1 VGWHHGVMGMP
12 AGGRLA
18 IAGALLAAAA
28 CTGDE
33 DSLMPA
39 ETRPPP
45 VEVVPWSQALEVA
58 AARRGEY
65 REVVVLSNDAGAR
78 ALSEQWIAYDLDV
91 PFVDRSIAVHIDPET
106 DRFTS
111 TATRDNPSLRFIYT
125 ADNVIMRHPSAEAS
139 CGTPWVE
146 MPPEQIAE
154 ATGAEFDASAL
165 QALEPL
171 EILRSTT
178 DPGPP
183 SETDARGS
191 VYTVPAPGTT
201 GLALS
206 VLVSSPELADRL
218 AAEPRTA
225 DVRVLRA
232 GGSVEITIDLTD
244 VLADVAGAT
253 EPADVTGA
261 PAGSAPNIVLIW
273 TVTAPVD
280 AVPTTLPADV
290 ATRDECG

>member
-1 VGWHHGVMGMP
+1 MMGMP

-18 IAGALLAAAA
+18 IAGALLVAAA
-28 CTGDE
+28 CTGE
-33 DSLMPA
+33 GGSLGPARTTAPPA
-39 ETRPPP
+39 EA
-45 VEVVPWSQALEVA
+45 VPWSQALEVA

-65 REVVVLSNDAGAR
+65 REVVVVSNDASAR

-91 PFVDRSIAVHIDPET
+91 PFVDRSIAIHVDPESR
-106 DRFTS
+106 RFTS
-111 TATRDNPSLRFIYT
+111 TATRENPSLRFIYT
-125 ADNVIMRHPSAEAS
+125 AGTGLMWHPSAEAR

-154 ATGAEFDASAL
+154 ATGVEFDASAL

-171 EILRSTT
+171 EVLRSTT

-183 SETDARGS
+183 RATDERGS
-191 VYTVPAPGTT
+191 VYEVPAPGTT

-206 VLVSSPELADRL
+206 VLVSNPELADRL
-218 AAEPRTA
+218 AAEERTA
-225 DVRVLRA
+225 EVRVPR
-232 GGSVEITIDLTD
+232 GGGPIEITIDLTD
-244 VLADVAGAT
+244 VLTDVARATGAT
-253 EPADVTGA
+253 DA
-261 PAGSAPNIVLIW
+261 PAGSQPNIVLIW

-290 ATRDECG
+290 ATREDCGQGAS